1 MKRRTGCARS
11 VHAADSM
18 NLEQFHDYLGLMGF
32 SYRDGRFEFNGF
44 HFYWTPDPPAADTV
58 ADVLWKRNL

>member
-1 MKRRTGCARS
+1 
-11 VHAADSM
+11 M